1 MSWELIIGAILGI
14 LAIIYLL
21 VTLINPERFS

>member
-21 VTLINPERFS
+21 VALINPERFS

>member
-1 MSWELIIGAILGI
+1 MSWELVVGGILGI

-21 VTLINPERFS
+21 IALLNPEKFS